1 MFIFYWKNVK
11 KRYTVV
17 VVRLRKKLIVLLA
30 SFLVN
35 ANKKHRTL

>member
-1 MFIFYWKNVK
+1 MRGKEYK
-11 KRYTVV
+11 TV
-17 VVRLRKKLIVLLA
+17 VVRLRKELIVLLA

>member
-11 KRYTVV
+11 KRYKTV
-17 VVRLRKKLIVLLA
+17 VVRLRKELIVLLA

-35 ANKKHRTL
+35 GR